1 MAGTVNLAKKFERWV
16 DDAFARESILTGA
29 TNNRVDFTGVNEV
42 SVYSVDKMDMNDYQR
57 SGTNRYGT
65 PE

>member
-29 TNNRVDFTGVNEV
+29 TNNRVDFPGVIEV
-42 SVYSVDKMDMNDYQR
+42 SGYYVDKMDMNDDQG
-57 SGTNRYGT
+57 SGTNR
-65 PE
+65 

>member
-16 DDAFARESILTGA
+16 DDSFARESILTGA
-29 TNNRVDFTGVNEV
+29 TNNKVDFTGVNEV

-65 PE
+65 P